1 MLSNAY
7 GVIRRVRN
15 VGLAIILAASPSFAD
30 ELKIAALGDS
40 LTQGFGLPA
49 DDGFVP
55 QLERWLQAQGAEVK
69 LVNAGVSGD
78 TTAGGLARTEWTLT
92 PDIGAL
98 IVALGGNDLLRGI
111 EPSSSRENLRGIL
124 EIASGR
130 DLPILLVGMEA
141 PSNYGS
147 EFKSSFDGMYPE
159 LSEQFGTEYYP
170 NFVGAITSLEPQAEA
185 IEKFIQP
192 DRIHPNAD
200 GVALIVQDMGPSV
213 LSLIERALGEN

>member
-213 LSLIERALGEN
+213 RSLIERALGEN

>member
-1 MLSNAY
+1 M
-7 GVIRRVRN
+7 
-15 VGLAIILAASPSFAD
+15 GLAIILAASPSFAD

>member
-1 MLSNAY
+1 M
-7 GVIRRVRN
+7 IRRVRN

>member
-1 MLSNAY
+1 M
-7 GVIRRVRN
+7 
-15 VGLAIILAASPSFAD
+15 
-30 ELKIAALGDS
+30 
-40 LTQGFGLPA
+40 
-49 DDGFVP
+49 
-55 QLERWLQAQGAEVK
+55 
-69 LVNAGVSGD
+69 
-78 TTAGGLARTEWTLT
+78 
-92 PDIGAL
+92 